1 MATLM
6 VTKVFT
12 FDYAHQLPDYIG
24 KCANLH
30 GHTGILEVEVIE
42 TEQNKSTYEGM
53 VMDFA
58 VLKKIVKEKILKSLD
73 HQYINGFIPTPTAEN
88 MVKWIVETLEGELG
102 TSVQRVRL
110 YETPDSYAE
119 WKR

>member
-12 FDYAHQLPDYIG
+12 FDYAHQLPEYQG

-30 GHTGILEVEVIE
+30 VHGSRLEVEVIE
-42 TEQNKSTYEGM
+42 TEAIKSTYEGM
-53 VMDFA
+53 VMDFSD
-58 VLKKIVKEKILKSLD
+58 LKEIVKRKVLIHFD
-73 HQYINGFIPTPTAEN
+73 HQYINTLLPIPTAEN
-88 MVKWIVETLEGELG
+88 MVEWIVKQLEEELG
-102 TSVQRVRL
+102 TSIQRVRL

>member
-12 FDYAHQLPDYIG
+12 FDYAHKLPGYQG

-30 GHTGILEVEVIE
+30 GHGSRLEVEVIE
-42 TEQNKSTYEGM
+42 TEAIKSTYEGM
-53 VMDFA
+53 VMDFSDLKEIVEGK
-58 VLKKIVKEKILKSLD
+58 VLRYLD
-73 HQYINGFIPTPTAEN
+73 HQYINVFMLIPTAEN
-88 MVKWIVETLEGELG
+88 MVEWIVKELEEELG
-102 TSVQRVRL
+102 TSLQRVRL

>member
-12 FDYAHQLPDYIG
+12 FDYAHQLPGYNG

-30 GHTGILEVEVIE
+30 GHTGILEVEVIK
-42 TEQNKSTYEGM
+42 TEAVIPTYEGM
-53 VMDFA
+53 IMDFSD
-58 VLKKIVKEKILKSLD
+58 LKEVVTRRILTFLD
-73 HQYINGFIPTPTAEN
+73 HQYINSFIPVPTAEN
-88 MVKWIVETLEGELG
+88 MVQWIVFQLEEELG
-102 TSVQRVRL
+102 TGLQRVRL

>member
-1 MATLM
+1 MGTIA

-12 FDYAHQLPDYIG
+12 FDYAHKLPGYDG

-30 GHTGILEVEVIE
+30 GHTAILEVEVIK
-42 TEQNKSTYEGM
+42 TKAIKSAYEGM
-53 VMDFA
+53 VMDFSD
-58 VLKKIVKEKILKSLD
+58 LKEIVTRRILVFLD
-73 HQYINGFIPTPTAEN
+73 HQYINERMLVPTVEN
-88 MVKWIVETLEGELG
+88 MVKWIVLQLEEELG
-102 TSVQRVRL
+102 IGLQRVRL

>member
-1 MATLM
+1 MKRVA

-12 FDYAHQLPDYIG
+12 FDYAHHLPGYDG

-30 GHTGILEVEVIE
+30 GHGATLEVEVIK
-42 TEQNKSTYEGM
+42 TNAIKSTYEGM
-53 VMDFA
+53 VMDFSDLKEIVTRK
-58 VLKKIVKEKILKSLD
+58 VLVHMD
-73 HQYINGFIPTPTAEN
+73 HTCINYFIQFPTAEN
-88 MVKWIVETLEGELG
+88 MVLWIVKQLEEELG

>member
-12 FDYAHQLPDYIG
+12 FDYAHKLPDYKG
-24 KCANLH
+24 LCANLH
-30 GHTGILEVEVIE
+30 GHTGHLEVEVVKTDAI
-42 TEQNKSTYEGM
+42 KSTYEGM
-53 VMDFA
+53 VMDFSDLKEIVEGK
-58 VLKKIVKEKILKSLD
+58 VLRYLD
-73 HQYINGFIPTPTAEN
+73 HQYINDLMPIPTAEN
-88 MVKWIVETLEGELG
+88 MVEWIVKQLEEELG
-102 TSVQRVRL
+102 TSIQRVRL